1 MKRSVIGSLL
11 MLLLAFG
18 LNETRPE
25 PLQAIPGSA
34 AGEDASSEERDEQAC
49 RTSGSKRARD
59 PRYESDRAPIIRI
72 LPGFQREFSILL
84 SSQARMTF
92 IDPHAF
98 LQILRI

>member
-59 PRYESDRAPIIRI
+59 RRYESDRAPITQI
-72 LPGFQREFSILL
+72 LPGFRREFSILL
-84 SSQARMTF
+84 SSRACLTF
-92 IDPHAF
+92 IDPHAL